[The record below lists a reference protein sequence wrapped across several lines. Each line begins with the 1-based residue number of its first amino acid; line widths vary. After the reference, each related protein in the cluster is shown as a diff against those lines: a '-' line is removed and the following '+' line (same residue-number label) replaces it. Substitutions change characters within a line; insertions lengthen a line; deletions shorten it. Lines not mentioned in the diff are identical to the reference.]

1 MIYDL
6 IIIGFGISGIS
17 LAKESVKRNKKILI
31 LEKNTNFGGVWF
43 KCNNTTCLQ
52 THKDYYEFNNE
63 ESMFSNVSSY
73 PNKKEILL
81 YLEKILDKY
90 NLNNH
95 VIYNYLVKKIERK
108 NNIYIIDN
116 KYETKYI
123 GICSG
128 YNNNPKIISEL
139 DSFNGAIIH
148 SSNIKHF
155 DFSTIKKKNI
165 CVIGNGASACDIIK
179 NIDNVNKNI
188 KILNIYKT
196 PKYFIDKYIFN
207 IPISYFLNE
216 FILIFFK
223 KINIFI
229 YRIILK
235 LINFIFFNN
244 TLNIPFSKINSNNL
258 IASNIINNKIQD
270 NSLIYVQDNIKFS
283 LNKSLIC
290 NNNIFLNIDI
300 IFLCN
305 GYNSKPKF
313 LEKIP
318 EKRLL
323 GIFNKK
329 YKNIGFIGFNP
340 SYNWPKISEKQ
351 SGLFLDFIDKKLNIN
366 KKYYKKIDSNDFI
379 IDSNDFTYNMYD
391 YLKL

>member
-305 GYNSKPKF
+305 GYNSKPSF

-351 SGLFLDFIDKKLNIN
+351 SVLFLDFIDKKLNIN